1 MALSPGTKLG
11 PYEIVAPLGAGGMG
25 EVYRARD
32 AKLARDVALKI
43 ISPEFAHD
51 VQRMARFQR
60 EAQVLASLNHTHIAS
75 IYGLEESGGMRA
87 LVMELVEGPTLA
99 ERIQQGAIPLDE
111 ALPIARQIAEALE
124 CAHERGIVHRDL
136 KPANIKLTQDGNV
149 KVLDFGLAKALL
161 DESSS
166 GDISNSP
173 TLTMATTKAGLI
185 LGTAAYM
192 APEQAKGKS
201 VDRRADIWSF
211 GVVLYEMLT
220 AEQVFGGE
228 TVSDAL
234 ASIIKDT
241 PNWGPLPKGTPKPIR
256 DLLQRCL
263 QKDPRQRLQSI
274 GDARIT
280 LEEVISGSGQSTAL
294 DESQAP
300 APSRAAQQAWQRYFP
315 WALAAILG
323 VAFAISLFVL
333 FSSSVHPATKPIVLS
348 LNLPPGQELDRVN
361 GPAVAISPDG
371 SLLAY
376 VTREPGTGAGQLY
389 LRELAK
395 GSSVMLEGTGLAAAP
410 FFSPDNQW
418 VGFFGDG
425 KLKKVSIHGGAP
437 ISLADVTG
445 YRGGDWGEDGT
456 IIFPN
461 QFTSSLFRVPASGG
475 EPKPATHLD
484 LGHSEITHRWPQ
496 FLPGDKAVIFTV
508 SADNNYFGH
517 ATVEAAPLDTGTPKV
532 LVENAYFGRY
542 LSGGYLAYVS
552 QGTVFVAPFNA
563 KSLTLTGTAIPVLQ
577 GVDSDL
583 TNGGVQLSV
592 SQIGTIVYSSGT
604 GVNQNLNVALLDR
617 KGDATVLL
625 KDEPGASSPRFS
637 PDGKHLAFQK
647 EGGAGIWIYDMT
659 RGTTTPINLNR
670 VVASYPIWT
679 PDGKRITYAHPR
691 TTEKGSGQ
699 AIYWQPADGTGQE
712 EVLTSDPIL
721 NAYPA
726 SWSPDGKVLAFER
739 LSPKSGSCC
748 EVWTLTMGA
757 DGKPGEPRPFI
768 TEESAGQSAH
778 GGISIGMPMF
788 SPDGHWVAYA
798 STSTTVPQI
807 FVIPFPG
814 PGGKWQVSTDGGDEA
829 LWSKSGHDLFFRSGT
844 KLVSVPFTVDKNT
857 FVPGRQQVL
866 FQDRFEA
873 RVPFPSYDVTP
884 DSQHFVVFQ
893 FPGGK
898 RADILEP
905 TVVLNW
911 FDEVRRQVAAGQS
924 GAPR

>member
-11 PYEIVAPLGAGGMG
+11 PYEILAPLGAGGMG

-32 AKLARDVALKI
+32 TKLARDVALKI

-75 IYGLEESGGMRA
+75 IYGLEESGSVRA

-99 ERIQQGAIPLDE
+99 ERIQQGPIPIEE
-111 ALPIARQIAEALE
+111 ALPTAKQIAEALE

-241 PNWGPLPKGTPKPIR
+241 PNWNPLPKATPKPIR

-274 GDARIT
+274 GEARIT
-280 LEEVISGSGQSTAL
+280 IDEVLSGSAQSAASN
-294 DESQAP
+294 EVQAP
-300 APSRAAQQAWQRYFP
+300 VSIRASQQPWQRFLP
-315 WALAAILG
+315 WAVAAVFGAALVVTLYLLVQSSRHPEVKELQLALKIP
-323 VAFAISLFVL
+323 VD
-333 FSSSVHPATKPIVLS
+333 
-348 LNLPPGQELDRVN
+348 QQLDMAN
-361 GPAVAISPDG
+361 GPAVAISSDG
-371 SLLAY
+371 NLLAY
-376 VTREPGTGAGQLY
+376 VTREPGTSAGRLF
-389 LRELAK
+389 LRELDKSA
-395 GSSVMLEGTGLAAAP
+395 SVLLEGTGLAAAP

-418 VGFFGDG
+418 VGFFSDG
-425 KLKKVSIHGGAP
+425 KLKKVSVHGGAP
-437 ISLADVTG
+437 VTLTGATG
-445 YRGGDWGEDGT
+445 YRGADWGEDGT

-461 QFTSSLFRVPASGG
+461 QFTSSLFRVSTNGG
-475 EPKPATHLD
+475 LAQPATHLD
-484 LGHSEITHRWPQ
+484 VARSDITHRWPQ
-496 FLPGDKAVIFTV
+496 FLPGDKAVIFTA
-508 SADNNYFGH
+508 SADNNFFGR
-517 ATVEAAPLDTGTPKV
+517 ATVDVAPLDTGTPKV

-552 QGTVFVAPFNA
+552 QGTVFVAPFDA
-563 KSLTLTGTAIPVLQ
+563 KTLSLTGTAIPVLE
-577 GVDSDL
+577 GVDTDL
-583 TNGGVQLSV
+583 TNGGVQLAI
-592 SQIGTIVYSSGT
+592 SQNGTAVYSTGI
-604 GVNQNLNVALLDR
+604 GVNSNLNVSLLDR
-617 KGDATVLL
+617 KGDAVALL
-625 KDEPGASSPRFS
+625 KDQPDPSSPRLS
-637 PDGKHLAFQK
+637 PDGKRLAFQK
-647 EGGAGIWIYDMT
+647 GGGAGIWVFDIA
-659 RGTTTPINLNR
+659 RGTTTPINLSG
-670 VVASYPIWT
+670 VVGGYPIWT
-679 PDGKRITYAHPR
+679 PDGRRLTYSHPR
-691 TTEKGSGQ
+691 TTQKGSGQ
-699 AIYWQPADGTGQE
+699 AIYWQPSDGTGKE
-712 EVLTSDPIL
+712 EVLTPDPIL
-721 NAYPA
+721 NAYPS
-726 SWSPDGKVLAFER
+726 SWSPDGKVLLFER
-739 LSPKSGSCC
+739 LSSRDGSCC
-748 EVWTLTMGA
+748 EVWSLTVGA
-757 DGKPGEPRPFI
+757 DGNSEEPRPFI
-768 TEESAGQSAH
+768 SEQDAGRMSNS
-778 GGISIGMPMF
+778 GISIGMPMF

-798 STSTTVPQI
+798 SQTSASPQV
-807 FVIPFPG
+807 FVVPFPG
-814 PGGKWQVSTDGGDEA
+814 PGGKWQISTDGGQEA
-829 LWSKSGHDLFFRSGT
+829 IWSKTGHELFYLSAN
-844 KLVSVPFTVDKNT
+844 KLMGAPYTVDKST
-857 FVPGRQQVL
+857 FVPGKPELL

-873 RVPFPSYDVTP
+873 RVPFPSYDVAP
-884 DSQHFVVFQ
+884 DGLHFLFFQ

-898 RADILEP
+898 RTDDSEP
-905 TVVLNW
+905 SVVVNW
-911 FDEVRRQVAAGQS
+911 LDEVRRQVAAGQS